1 MAESQQDAYR
11 NATLV
16 RIGQAIM
23 LHRGGDR
30 EEARNRLA
38 RLWTESAARGDL
50 FQRCT
55 IAHYMADTQDDPH
68 SELEWDR
75 RALAAADAL
84 TRAHVQW
91 GEHFLAVQSLYP
103 SLHLNLATD
112 HAGLGDSGAARRAL
126 QRARDSATELADDE
140 YGRGVKEAIIRLETE
155 LNGGGPAAG
164 PSSANADDR
173 LP

>member
-1 MAESQQDAYR
+1 VAQSQQDAYR
-11 NATLV
+11 NATSV

-38 RLWTESAARGDL
+38 RLWSESGARGDL
-50 FQRCT
+50 FERCT

-68 SELEWDR
+68 SELEWDL

-84 TRAHVQW
+84 TRAEVQW
-91 GEHFLAVQSLYP
+91 GEHLLAVRSLYP
-103 SLHLNLATD
+103 SLHLNLAVD
-112 HAGLGDSGAARRAL
+112 HAELGDDGAARRAL
-126 QRARDSATELADDE
+126 ERARESASELADDD
-140 YGRGVKEAIIRLETE
+140 YGRGVKAAISRLETR
-155 LNGGGPAAG
+155 LAAG
-164 PSSANADDR
+164 GRAAPDDR